1 MTRSSPLQYVS
12 RGVGS
17 GVIAVALVLLA
28 GTAVGWQE
36 SSPAPSGP
44 SPSSAPASPAPAPE
58 APAPAKEPSKPEP
71 APTKVAEKPAAP
83 AAAPAPAKPKR
94 EPSSPVYKQLANGRR
109 IIDGPPTALA
119 FKNVTVDQIVPFIV
133 DVTGKVVMPQQDVLT
148 RKVTILS
155 SQPIPREQALDRLI
169 EGLQQNGVAV
179 AEGESTIKLR
189 DIAELTREDVPH
201 IPPDE
206 STLSRT
212 DGGWFAE
219 KVYQLK
225 HTTAKAMGDV
235 LKNALPDYAKMT
247 VSDES
252 NSIAILGNIS
262 LLQRIENL
270 INSLDRPSLG
280 AMQTQTFAL
289 RYTEATSVKDNINE
303 LFSNTST
310 TGAGANRRNQG
321 NQGNRNGQNNNQG
334 QQFRFPGQP
343 GGQDQ
348 STIGNGEIRVTANTQ
363 QNSVTVVA
371 DPSVLDQIR
380 DLVENKWDLPVPADV
395 AVTKIYELK
404 YSDPVKVANMLNAL
418 MGRSTS
424 STQGGGGGGGGNQF
438 NQFGQQQGG
447 APTVATGAQRLQNMF
462 TIQPMADAGK
472 LAVIAKSRDNLAI
485 IDDIIKQIDQPQ
497 TIGLPSIVE
506 LKHASSED
514 LAEQL
519 NTLLAL
525 DGTLAAITKSQSGLT
540 ENQGNTSPFAS
551 ANANTAATTANGNTN
566 NPDTV
571 TPGTIQFW
579 WQRSRTPTDRHP
591 ASNLIGQ
598 LRIVPVW
605 RQNALMVIAPPEYKE
620 SIVKLIQD
628 LDKPGRQVLIA
639 AIVAEV
645 SREDALNLGLRW
657 SSQTLTPTNPDNSF
671 SVGNSMTGTKNNFIN
686 SLFDTSVLTANANL
700 NFLLQALAQK
710 TDVSILSE
718 PKIFTSDNQE
728 AEFFDGQDVPFV
740 TNSQTTT
747 TGLVQSFDYRAV
759 GIQLRARPR
768 ITVQGDVDLKVNL
781 ELSSIVPG
789 QTLFGGFVVDRRE
802 TTTQLIVKDK
812 QTIVISGILRSELS
826 DIVRKVPLLGDIP
839 LLGALFRSKD
849 KTVKNT
855 ELLVFITP
863 IVVVNTEQNM
873 EMNSSYTDRLEK
885 IKNRLKDS
893 EPESL
898 KSSAPEPELQK
909 STGPQ
914 MAPDNG
920 SPGPHP
926 VPDPK

>member
-1 MTRSSPLQYVS
+1 V
-12 RGVGS
+12 V
-17 GVIAVALVLLA
+17 AAALVLLA

-36 SSPAPSGP
+36 SSPAPSSP
-44 SPSSAPASPAPAPE
+44 SPSSSPSSPSRAPETPASAPVE
-58 APAPAKEPSKPEP
+58 EPSRPEP
-71 APTKVAEKPAAP
+71 APVKVAEKPPAPAPAP
-83 AAAPAPAKPKR
+83 AAAPAKPK
-94 EPSSPVYKQLANGRR
+94 PAGPVYKTLPNGRR

-133 DVTGKVVMPQQDVLT
+133 EATGKVVMPQQDVLT
-148 RKVTILS
+148 RKVTILNN
-155 SQPIPREQALDRLI
+155 QPIPREQALDLVI
-169 EGLQQNGVAV
+169 EGLQQNGVAA

-201 IPPDE
+201 ISPDE

-262 LLQRIENL
+262 LLQRVERL

-289 RYTEATSVKDNINE
+289 KYTDANLVKDNINE
-303 LFSNTST
+303 LFSVSGQ

-321 NQGNRNGQNNNQG
+321 GNNQGNRGGQNNQ
-334 QQFRFPGQP
+334 QPQFRFPGQQ
-343 GGQDQ
+343 GQDQ
-348 STIGNGEIRVTANTQ
+348 STVSSGEIRVTANTQ

-380 DLVENKWDLPVPADV
+380 DLVENKWDLPVPKDV
-395 AVTKIYELK
+395 AVTKVYELK
-404 YSDPVKVANMLNAL
+404 YTDPVKVANMLNAL

-424 STQGGGGGGGGNQF
+424 STSTGGGGGGGNQF
-438 NQFGQQQGG
+438 GQFGQQQGG
-447 APTVATGAQRLQNMF
+447 APTVAQGAQRLQNMF
-462 TIQPMADAGK
+462 TIQPMADSGK
-472 LAVIAKSRDNLAI
+472 LAVIAKSVDNLVI
-485 IDDIIKQIDQPQ
+485 IDDIIKQVDQPQ
-497 TIGLPSIVE
+497 TVGLPAIVE
-506 LKHASSED
+506 LKHASAED

-519 NTLLAL
+519 NALLSQ
-525 DGTLAAITKSQSGLT
+525 DGTLAAVTKSESGLT
-540 ENQGNTSPFAS
+540 SSTGNTSPFAS
-551 ANANTAATTANGNTN
+551 ANANTAATPNSATN
-566 NPDTV
+566 NPDAV
-571 TPGTIQFW
+571 TPGTMQFW

-620 SIVKLIQD
+620 SIVKLITD

-645 SREDALNLGLRW
+645 SREDATELGLRW
-657 SSQTLTPTNPDNSF
+657 SSQALTPTNPDNSF
-671 SVGNSMTGTKNNFIN
+671 SVGNSMTGTKNQFIN
-686 SLFDTSVLTANANL
+686 SLFDTSVLTTNANL
-700 NFLLQALAQK
+700 NIMLNALAQK

-728 AEFFDGQDVPFV
+728 ADFFDGQDVPFV

-789 QTLFGGFVVDRRE
+789 QTLFGGFIVDRRE

-826 DIVRKVPLLGDIP
+826 DITRKVPLLGDIP
-839 LLGALFRSKD
+839 LLGAIFRSKD

-863 IVVVNTEQNM
+863 IVVVNTLNDEVNA
-873 EMNSSYTDRLEK
+873 SYNERLNK
-885 IKNRLKDS
+885 IRTRLQDS
-893 EPESL
+893 EPDSL
-898 KSSAPEPELQK
+898 KGPPETELRGHDNP
-909 STGPQ
+909 GPQ

-920 SPGPHP
+920 APGPHP
-926 VPDPK
+926 APEPK